1 MATQLWISIH
11 NSPRST
17 APASEPFRTLQARSQ
32 HEGSNPAGK
41 LQIKGETA
49 HAAPPAPAKKAHQRK
64 AFDDSSFELS
74 DCDGRAFRCGGVPDF
89 QRDRHG
95 IPAGSAERNPAV
107 ELKRRRR
114 PLRGRTQSSRRR
126 RQTADRGGC
135 GERWRRGSIHDQAIE
150 AGRRCLAF
158 TGAEEDDGVS
168 RAGARGV
175 GYEKAA

>member
-1 MATQLWISIH
+1 
-11 NSPRST
+11 
-17 APASEPFRTLQARSQ
+17 LQARSQ

-89 QRDRHG
+89 QRDRNG

-107 ELKRRRR
+107 ELKDAGDLSRSGPKVVDWRR
-114 PLRGRTQSSRRR
+114 L
-126 RQTADRGGC
+126 TADRDGC
-135 GERWRRGSIHDQAIE
+135 GEQWRRGSIHDQAIE